1 LEINVVIKLLN
12 GFYGFKNK
20 VRNNVEV
27 TMSKQMKFGFAG
39 MALAGVLLATVAVL
53 PLRYAEA
60 QNATMS
66 LPQGMVTKEMIQEK
80 IDQMKE
86 EYPELGTALDNI
98 PNLDTDQTL
107 KELIGALELQDV
119 LIAHGKIVLL
129 EKVTGAM
136 QNATASG

>member
-1 LEINVVIKLLN
+1 
-12 GFYGFKNK
+12 
-20 VRNNVEV
+20 
-27 TMSKQMKFGFAG
+27 
-39 MALAGVLLATVAVL
+39 
-53 PLRYAEA
+53 
-60 QNATMS
+60 
-66 LPQGMVTKEMIQEK
+66 MIQEK

-107 KELIGALELQDV
+107 KELQDV
-119 LIAHGKIVLL
+119 LIAHGKMVLL